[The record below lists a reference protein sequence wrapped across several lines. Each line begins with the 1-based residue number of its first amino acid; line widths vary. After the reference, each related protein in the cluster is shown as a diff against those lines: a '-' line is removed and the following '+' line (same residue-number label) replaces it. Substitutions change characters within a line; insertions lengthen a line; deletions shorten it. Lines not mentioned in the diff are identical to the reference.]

1 VTRAKENVVDGKRI
15 YPLSVCH
22 YGNTIIYVSLAIYF
36 FFIPF
41 VLIILCLDDPGLK
54 GGGIPNVAF
63 SLHKRLSPRFE
74 KWAKR
79 RVKLGLAEDLS
90 VKQIAA
96 TEWPLFGSVFYL
108 WATEALQEAWEQD
121 KSLCPVEPKAYAC
134 GAIESATALVAD
146 PSHANWVREHWGDD
160 YLEKE
165 NLFYR
170 MLLISGL
177 TSYQKLS
184 GETKYETLLRSQVE
198 SLANELDQSP
208 YGLLDDYPGQCYP
221 VDILPAIAAIRRAD
235 AVLGTDHTEFTAR
248 AIRGFQGTR
257 LDEDTGLPAYFV
269 DSKTG
274 CAKDAARG
282 VGLSFMLIWAPE
294 LWPGTARDWYTK
306 YEEQFWQEGRW
317 MAGFREYSKDID
329 VGWFVFNDVDAGPI
343 VGGYGVAASAFG
355 IGAARTMGRFD
366 HAYILAAQ
374 AIAGSWPLPDGILLV
389 PRVLSNMSDA
399 PYLGEAALLFALTR
413 MPVGDANITGPGRLP
428 AFVYIVP
435 CLYLGLG
442 IFLLAAAMLSHKHR
456 QKQILR
462 MRFPFEKT
470 QLIIWMGLVI
480 IGMAVTIGYRLDIG
494 ILLILLAQLLP
505 RGFVKKT
512 LKEKVNVTSK

>member
-1 VTRAKENVVDGKRI
+1 
-15 YPLSVCH
+15 
-22 YGNTIIYVSLAIYF
+22 
-36 FFIPF
+36 
-41 VLIILCLDDPGLK
+41 
-54 GGGIPNVAF
+54 
-63 SLHKRLSPRFE
+63 
-74 KWAKR
+74 
-79 RVKLGLAEDLS
+79 
-90 VKQIAA
+90 
-96 TEWPLFGSVFYL
+96 
-108 WATEALQEAWEQD
+108 
-121 KSLCPVEPKAYAC
+121 
-134 GAIESATALVAD
+134 
-146 PSHANWVREHWGDD
+146 
-160 YLEKE
+160 
-165 NLFYR
+165 
-170 MLLISGL
+170 
-177 TSYQKLS
+177 
-184 GETKYETLLRSQVE
+184 
-198 SLANELDQSP
+198 
-208 YGLLDDYPGQCYP
+208 
-221 VDILPAIAAIRRAD
+221 
-235 AVLGTDHTEFTAR
+235 
-248 AIRGFQGTR
+248 
-257 LDEDTGLPAYFV
+257 
-269 DSKTG
+269 
-274 CAKDAARG
+274 
-282 VGLSFMLIWAPE
+282 MLIWAPE